1 MIKFLLILI
10 TALLL
15 IAGCSSQKDIIR
27 DKTVTVEVPKIKA
40 PVIPA
45 KPVNIPDEVQ
55 SVIEEQFTDSSYY
68 QGAHVTEKG
77 DSIKVKFYPKKKPVI
92 STPGDTATG
101 NFEIEVTPAPV
112 EYTYTDTTHVVEE
125 RKSLSDYFIYI
136 IVFAGLVLAIIIFI
150 KRK

>member
-1 MIKFLLILI
+1 MIKNFLIVI
-10 TALLL
+10 AALLL
-15 IAGCSSQKDIIR
+15 ISACSSQKDIIR
-27 DKTVTVEVPKIKA
+27 DKTVKVEVPKIKA
-40 PVIPA
+40 PVISA

-55 SVIEEQFTDSSYY
+55 TVIDEKLTDSSYY

-92 STPGDTATG
+92 ESPGDTAIG
-101 NFEIEVTPAPV
+101 SFEIEVTPAPV
-112 EYTYTDTTHVVEE
+112 EYRYTDTTHVVEE

-136 IVFAGLVLAIIIFI
+136 IVFAGLILAIIIFI